1 MVVFGLQRGPQVRD
15 GWPDRPGCRTVWA
28 RKGLPASC
36 EMPPSG
42 LAFVGGT
49 KRIRRR
55 GQPFGCWRRITGS
68 GGEPA
73 GGGMSEHEGEDFE
86 GFVAAR
92 TPALL
97 RTAYLLT
104 GDQHLSED
112 LVQTA
117 LERALPQW
125 GARKVTPATESYVR
139 TIMYRENIAIWRRR
153 RGREMPVGELPE
165 PRMPPA
171 GDQVEDQIVLRAALL
186 RLGARQRTVLVLRYY
201 EDLTEAQVAQF
212 MGVSVGT

>member
-1 MVVFGLQRGPQVRD
+1 MR
-15 GWPDRPGCRTVWA
+15 
-28 RKGLPASC
+28 
-36 EMPPSG
+36 
-42 LAFVGGT
+42 
-49 KRIRRR
+49 
-55 GQPFGCWRRITGS
+55 
-68 GGEPA
+68 EP
-73 GGGMSEHEGEDFE
+73 EGDDFD

-117 LERALPQW
+117 LEKALPTW

-139 TIMYRENIAIWRRR
+139 TIMYRENISIWRRR
-153 RGREMPVGELPE
+153 RGREIPVAELPE
-165 PRMPPA
+165 PRMASPA
-171 GDQVEDQIVLRAALL
+171 GDQVEDQVMLRAALL

-201 EDLTEAQVAQF
+201 EDLTEAQVAQV
-212 MGVSVGT
+212 MGVSVGTVKSQTSKALARLRRASPDLHPAPAPRRDARLSEELP